1 MDGNEESRKVK
12 NCFSCRQEA
21 HFSQGVWCNRP
32 FQTAPSQDPNEIG
45 VAGLDTVEVAGVR
58 VDSDKADM
66 NVEEGERRTL
76 QLKDL
81 APEKKTKTLLCLF
94 SGTVE

>member
-1 MDGNEESRKVK
+1 M
-12 NCFSCRQEA
+12 
-21 HFSQGVWCNRP
+21 WCNRP

-58 VDSDKADM
+58 VDSDEADM

-76 QLKDL
+76 RLKNL

-94 SGTVE
+94 SGTVG

>member
-1 MDGNEESRKVK
+1 M
-12 NCFSCRQEA
+12 
-21 HFSQGVWCNRP
+21 WCNRP

-94 SGTVE
+94 QWNSWMIARNKEVHSFGTVQRLHC